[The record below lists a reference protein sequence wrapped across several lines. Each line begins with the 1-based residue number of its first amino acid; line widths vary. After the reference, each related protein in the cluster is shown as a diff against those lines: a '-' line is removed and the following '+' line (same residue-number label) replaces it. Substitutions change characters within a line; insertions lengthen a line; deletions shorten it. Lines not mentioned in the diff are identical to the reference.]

1 MRVKYKRKAAFITYW
16 MGQSTIKR
24 TGSNSNAKFEDIRS
38 QLLSS
43 TDNYE
48 IVTVVEAGSKSEEDI
63 TSQLLGCIN
72 EYKIDPVVDKENG
85 DQADDIVT
93 KKEKMLYEQ
102 LKKIDEVFLVVSEI
116 YRNGM
121 VPPEVSPK
129 SLRGNK
135 PSPLK
140 RRSESIIPLK
150 KKINSRCPSTPPFRI
165 HRSNNN
171 RNNNW
176 REKMWWRDTT
186 LFKNNIVDICY
197 LESIHILNKLKY
209 RYLFINL
216 WVGVRTCNII

>member
-24 TGSNSNAKFEDIRS
+24 TGSKSNAKFEDIRS

-48 IVTVVEAGSKSEEDI
+48 IVPVVEEKMAGSKSEEDI

-102 LKKIDEVFLVVSEI
+102 LKKIDELFWVVSEI

-140 RRSESIIPLK
+140 RRSESISPLK
-150 KKINSRCPSTPPFRI
+150 KKINSRCPQHTPLQKTSFKQQQKQQLA
-165 HRSNNN
+165 
-171 RNNNW
+171 
-176 REKMWWRDTT
+176 REDVVERHDS
-186 LFKNNIVDICY
+186 V
-197 LESIHILNKLKY
+197 
-209 RYLFINL
+209 
-216 WVGVRTCNII
+216 